1 MCESVPF
8 AEWTGELLYYAR
20 LSRTDGAEAK
30 ASLNRALKY
39 DAIDPKPS
47 DLAMSRL
54 KLGWLVVSGE
64 IPNELGDSW
73 FSPK

>member
-39 DAIDPKPS
+39 DAIDTKPS

-54 KLGWLVVSGE
+54 KLG
-64 IPNELGDSW
+64 
-73 FSPK
+73 